1 MAASLA
7 ILNCKLDIIPEAIIK
22 EAFCGCNRKWKRN
35 EQPQILNLTQNQFV
49 RLLLSMLITINQQNP
64 PLRLIH
70 QVVEILKKGGIV
82 IYPTDTYYGMG
93 CDIMNK
99 KAIEK
104 IYQLK
109 QRNKSIPFSFICS
122 GLKNISDYA
131 KVSNYAYKTM
141 KRLLPGPYTF
151 ILEGSRLVP
160 KIMLTKRKTAGIR
173 VPDNPIC
180 LALVNELENPLLT
193 TSATMP
199 DGTIFHDAS
208 LIHDFFGKRVDAVVD
223 GSIVPGQPSSVI
235 SLIDD
240 IPEVIRKGIGDVSLF
255 E

>member
-1 MAASLA
+1 M
-7 ILNCKLDIIPEAIIK
+7 ILDINPYNPQHRKIK
-22 EAFCGCNRKWKRN
+22 MVAD
-35 EQPQILNLTQNQFV
+35 
-49 RLLLSMLITINQQNP
+49 S
-64 PLRLIH
+64 
-70 QVVEILKKGGIV
+70 LKKGGI
-82 IYPTDTYYGMG
+82 IAYPTDTYYGIG

-109 QRNKSIPFSFICS
+109 QRDRNKPFSFICS
-122 GLKNISDYA
+122 GLKNISNYA
-131 KVSNYAYKTM
+131 MVSNYAYKTM

-151 ILEGSRLVP
+151 VMAGSKLVP

-173 VPDNPIC
+173 VPDSNICTAIVEELGNPIIS
-180 LALVNELENPLLT
+180 

-199 DGTIFHDAS
+199 DGTIFSNPS
-208 LIHDFFGKRVDAVVD
+208 LLYDHFSSRIDIVID
-223 GSIVPGQPSSVI
+223 GGPVPDEPSSVI

-240 IPEVIRKGIGDVSLF
+240 YPVIIRRGIGDVSSF

>member
-1 MAASLA
+1 
-7 ILNCKLDIIPEAIIK
+7 
-22 EAFCGCNRKWKRN
+22 
-35 EQPQILNLTQNQFV
+35 
-49 RLLLSMLITINQQNP
+49 MLIIINPKNP
-64 PLRLIH
+64 QERFIT
-70 QVVEILKKGGIV
+70 QVVEILKKGGI
-82 IYPTDTYYGMG
+82 IAYPTDTYYGIG

-109 QRNKSIPFSFICS
+109 QRNRIKPFSFICS

-151 ILEGSRLVP
+151 VLEGSKLVP

-173 VPDNPIC
+173 VPDHPIC
-180 LALVNELENPLLT
+180 LELVETLGNPIIT

-199 DGTIFHDAS
+199 DGTNFFNPS
-208 LIHDFFGKRVDAVVD
+208 LIHDFFHPRIDVVID
-223 GSIVPGQPSSVI
+223 GGPVPGHPSSVI
-235 SLIDD
+235 SLINDM
-240 IPEVIRKGIGDVSLF
+240 PEVIRKGRGDITVF

>member
-1 MAASLA
+1 L
-7 ILNCKLDIIPEAIIK
+7 IIP
-22 EAFCGCNRKWKRN
+22 
-35 EQPQILNLTQNQFV
+35 
-49 RLLLSMLITINQQNP
+49 MLININQQNP
-64 PLRLIH
+64 QQRLI
-70 QVVEILKKGGIV
+70 QKVVDILKNGGV
-82 IYPTDTYYGMG
+82 VVYPTDTYYGIG

-99 KAIEK
+99 KAIER
-104 IYQLK
+104 IYQIK
-109 QRNKSIPFSFICS
+109 QRNKSKPFSFICS
-122 GLKNISDYA
+122 GLKNISHYA

-160 KIMLTKRKTAGIR
+160 KIMLTKRRTAGIR

-180 LALVNELENPLLT
+180 LSLVKELGNPVIT
-193 TSATMP
+193 TSATKP

-208 LIHDFFGKRVDAVVD
+208 LIHDYFGYRINAVVD

-235 SLIDD
+235 LLIDD
-240 IPEVIRKGIGDVSLF
+240 IPEVIRKGMGDVSIF